1 MTGSVPGH
9 LDKCIHSY
17 GWYQVSW
24 WGGKVHIVLWTVIQ
38 GSHRESVYEDCITT
52 RRDGQDTKILLYGH
66 EKGRIAPP
74 VSVIGKTKISPILL
88 AYRDKQ

>member
-1 MTGSVPGH
+1 MVPRVLMRYCG
-9 LDKCIHSY
+9 D
-17 GWYQVSW
+17 
-24 WGGKVHIVLWTVIQ
+24 KVHIVLCTVTQ
-38 GSHRESVYEDCITT
+38 GSHRESVYEDGITT

-74 VSVIGKTKISPILL
+74 VSVIGKTKMCPILG